1 MMSSS
6 QSARNSPMTTVN
18 QDVASMVTSRINSLQ
33 SDSKWPQ
40 VVNSL
45 YEVGEVIGDGT
56 YAEVR
61 KCFDRSNGNKF
72 ALKIVDRSKYVGK
85 VCL

>member
-33 SDSKWPQ
+33 GDSKWPQ
-40 VVNSL
+40 AVNAA
-45 YEVGEVIGDGT
+45 YDVGEVIGDGT

-61 KCFDRSNGNKF
+61 KCFDRNNGNKF

-85 VCL
+85 VCV